1 MKLSY
6 DQVKH
11 IAWLARVGL
20 EQDEVEEFSI
30 QLSNILEN
38 FEILQEADTANIA
51 PATQTILLQN
61 VFRED
66 EASESYPQKQVM
78 ANAPRQEENCFK
90 VKAILE

>member
-20 EQDEVEEFSI
+20 EQDEVEKFSM

-38 FEILQEADTANIA
+38 FEILQEADTTNIT
-51 PATQTILLQN
+51 PATQTTPLQN

-78 ANAPRQEENCFK
+78 ANAPRQEENCFR